1 MKKKS
6 FSWPSFLM
14 GVLTAIVVTA
24 AAGSVWL
31 FLTMRT
37 EADSPDSAAMFLKIS
52 AMEQVIRQKCLH
64 DFSEEEQT
72 NSMLQGMVSALED
85 PYAAYYTREEYE
97 SIRRSNKGYKQGIGV
112 TIRQEEDGSLVVN
125 SVLEGYPAEEAGLQE
140 GDVLLEI
147 DGTDLTGK
155 SSADA
160 AALIQDS
167 PSDEVTLLIRR
178 VIQEDHAGE
187 QTASGESS
195 AEEQAVSGESSVEE
209 RAVSGESSAEES
221 AVSGETAEPESD
233 GRHTE
238 ELTITVEKGELEIT
252 SVEGGI
258 LLDLV
263 SGEQLQ
269 ELEKTAED
277 SSGPDLSEIGYI
289 SISRFNGKTS
299 DQFRNLYADLKE
311 QGMKALIIDLRENLG
326 GIVEGC
332 CETLRQILPEGVI
345 VYEKDRSGPERTRT
359 CDGETPIDIPLV
371 LLVNGHTASAA
382 EIFAGAVQDYGIGT
396 IVGTQTYGKGV
407 EQNSYTFSDGSVLKL
422 TTTNYYTPD
431 HHDLNEV
438 GITPDIEI
446 EQTEEDAT
454 DRQAEKAVEVLRGDE
469 S

>member
-195 AEEQAVSGESSVEE
+195 AEEQAVSGESS
-209 RAVSGESSAEES
+209 AEES

-289 SISRFNGKTS
+289 SISRFNGTTS

-438 GITPDIEI
+438 GITPDIVI
-446 EQTEEDAT
+446 EQTDEDAT
-454 DRQAEKAVEVLRGDE
+454 DRQAEKAVGVLRGDE